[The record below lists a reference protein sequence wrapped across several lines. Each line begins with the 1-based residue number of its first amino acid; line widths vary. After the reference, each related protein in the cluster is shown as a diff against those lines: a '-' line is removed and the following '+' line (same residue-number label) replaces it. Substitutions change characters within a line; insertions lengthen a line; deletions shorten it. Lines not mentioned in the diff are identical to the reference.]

1 MNRILVLISTL
12 LCLGACVPGHND
24 FSEVKDIAP
33 YGWRYSDV
41 VTFNPTHKDSI
52 SEADLCLL
60 IRHNSTYPYSNL
72 WLEVEYA
79 EYNNAPHRDTINVI
93 IADKYGRWKGYGN
106 ATDFQL
112 TDTIAK
118 AIKHK
123 SGAPVKIR
131 HIMRVDTLIGID
143 MVGLGLKES
152 HNE

>member
-1 MNRILVLISTL
+1 MNRIIVLILIL

-33 YGWRYSDV
+33 SGWRYSDV
-41 VTFNPTHKDSI
+41 VTFNPTHEDSI
-52 SEADLCLL
+52 SEGDMYLL

-72 WLEVEYA
+72 WLEVEYTD
-79 EYNNAPHRDTINVI
+79 YKDSTYRDTINII

-118 AIKHK
+118 SIKHR
-123 SGAPVKIR
+123 SGATVRVR
-131 HIMRVDTLIGID
+131 HIMRVDTLIGVD
-143 MVGLGLKES
+143 MVGLGLKET
-152 HNE
+152 HNR